1 MMASHHGTRELLAY
15 LRIAAPIALLLV
27 FVVAFVANSIRT
39 ARTVNQNRNA
49 VCTGPGGRPLPK
61 RSRSTMV
68 VVKETQKF
76 SQSAKLLFKWLSAG
90 VLVTLVAD
98 AAINVAHVMV
108 ARSEHWWCG
117 QAVVIYVVGSFF
129 VYAVILV
136 SLLDSKPS
144 PSSTQLIPWI
154 VAIPIELAIVGAS
167 LSIYSTVHHEPVVGN
182 PSGGRL
188 RQGMTGWESM
198 EVVSNCIRVL
208 ILASLVMIY
217 LFCSISART
226 SARKPARDQ
235 TDGPTESTGLLDP
248 AHAETGTN
256 GTAYGTTHTSQGN
269 QQPSRPTDPWVRPTT
284 VPSTSWWEYLSGYS
298 LFFPYLW
305 PSKSRRL
312 QFIVVICFVLIVL
325 QRVVNVLVPYQ
336 VGVITNILSKTDG
349 DFRVPW
355 FEICLYILYR
365 WLQGNQGL
373 IGSLRSSLWI
383 PVSQYSYMELSTAA
397 FEHVH
402 GLSLDFHLG
411 KKTGE
416 VLSALSKGSSINTF
430 LEQVT
435 FQVVPMLV
443 DLCVAI
449 GYLLIALDA
458 YYALVVTIVTFC
470 YLYVTVRMAQW
481 RAEIRR
487 QMVNASRQED
497 AVKND
502 SMVSYETVK
511 YFNAEEYE
519 FNRYRGAVSD
529 YQKAEYH
536 VLFSLTL
543 MNTSQNTVFMLGLLI
558 ACFIAAYQVSL
569 GQRDVGQFVS
579 LLTYMAQLQGPLNF
593 FGTFYRSIQ
602 SALINSERML
612 ELFREQPTV
621 VDKPGAMPLAV
632 CKGDIKFEDVEFAY
646 DTRKPALN
654 GLTFHCEPGTS
665 TALVGE
671 SGGGKSTVFRLLFR
685 FYNARNGHIRI
696 DGHDVEDITIDSLR
710 RHIGVVPQD
719 TVLFNETLM
728 YNLKYANQNATD
740 EEVYE
745 ACRAASI
752 HDKIMSF
759 PDGYNTK
766 VGERGLRL
774 SGGEKQRVAIA
785 RTILKNPRII
795 LLDEATAALDT
806 ETEEH
811 IQGALSTLSRGRTM
825 LVIAH
830 RLSTITTAD
839 RILVLHEG
847 RVAESGTHEQ
857 LLAMKGR
864 YASMWRKQ
872 IRAQRAAAEAQV
884 LQDRAQRLR
893 SASTA
898 AVGDDSSSQSDEDR
912 NGKDHPTTTRPAQG
926 QSSSKSLEDSQK
938 G

>member
-1 MMASHHGTRELLAY
+1 MDSHQGTRELLGY
-15 LRIAAPIALLLV
+15 LRIGYPIVLLLI
-27 FVVAFVANSIRT
+27 FIVAFVTTSIRT
-39 ARTVNQNRNA
+39 AKNVTKHGNA
-49 VCTGPGGRPLPK
+49 ARTGPGGRPLPK
-61 RSRSTMV
+61 RSRSTMAI
-68 VVKETQKF
+68 VKETQKF
-76 SQSAKLLFKWLSAG
+76 SRNAKLLFNWLSAG
-90 VLVTLVAD
+90 VLVTLVVD
-98 AAINVAHVMV
+98 AAINVAHVMI
-108 ARSEHWWCG
+108 ARAEHWWCG

-129 VYAVILV
+129 VYAVILI

-144 PSSTQLIPWI
+144 PSSAQLIPWI
-154 VAIPIELAIVGAS
+154 VAIPFELAILGAS
-167 LSIYSTVHHEPVVGN
+167 LSIYSSVHREPIVGN
-182 PSGGRL
+182 PMGGRL
-188 RQGMTGWESM
+188 RQGMTGWEAM
-198 EVVSNCIRVL
+198 ATVSNCVRVL
-208 ILASLVMIY
+208 LLATLVVIY
-217 LFCSISART
+217 LFNSISART
-226 SARKPARDQ
+226 GARKAARSLAISPA
-235 TDGPTESTGLLDP
+235 ESTGLLDA
-248 AHAETGTN
+248 AHTETGTTN
-256 GTAYGTTHTSQGN
+256 GSAYGSTNGVQAHN
-269 QQPSRPTDPWVRPTT
+269 QPPKPTDPWVRPTT

-312 QFIVVICFVLIVL
+312 QIIVVVCFVLIIL
-325 QRVVNVLVPYQ
+325 QRVVNVLVIHQ

-349 DFRVPW
+349 DFQVPW
-355 FEICLYILYR
+355 LEICLYILYR

-511 YFNAEEYE
+511 YFNAEDYE
-519 FNRYRGAVSD
+519 FNRYRNAVSD

-558 ACFIAAYQVSL
+558 TCFIAAYQVSL
-569 GQRDVGQFVS
+569 GQRNVGQFVS

-602 SALINSERML
+602 SALINSERLL

-621 VDKPGAMPLAV
+621 VDKPSATPLPV
-632 CKGDIKFEDVEFAY
+632 CKGDIKFDGVKFAY
-646 DTRKPALN
+646 DARKPALN
-654 GLTFHCEPGTS
+654 GLTFHCEPGTT

-685 FYNARNGHIRI
+685 FYNASSGHILV
-696 DGHDVEDITIDSLR
+696 DNYDVEDITIDSLR

-728 YNLKYANQNATD
+728 YNLKYANENATD
-740 EEVYE
+740 EDVYE

-752 HDKIMSF
+752 HDKILSF

-811 IQGALSTLSRGRTM
+811 IQSALATLSRGRTM

-847 RVAESGTHEQ
+847 QVAESGTHDQ
-857 LLAMKGR
+857 LLALKGR

-893 SASTA
+893 SASTSG
-898 AVGDDSSSQSDEDR
+898 VVDDSSSQSDEDR
-912 NGKDHPTTTRPAQG
+912 NSRDGSATNRPTPGHPPARP
-926 QSSSKSLEDSQK
+926 
-938 G
+938 